1 MVQVHFKNV
10 KVRPGLRRLLHLA
23 AQKTLDHQ
31 SITFQDQLSILLT
44 NDNALQA
51 LNRQHL
57 DKDYPTDVLAF
68 PAAETDPENGAA
80 YLGDVIISIEQ
91 AEVQAGRA
99 GHTLEAE
106 LQLLVVHGVLHLLG
120 YDHAG
125 HAEQIVMWQAQ
136 SEILNVLNVEIDLKN
151 LDPSEYYK

>member
-23 AQKTLDHQ
+23 AQKTLGHQ

-44 NDNALQA
+44 NDNALQV
-51 LNRQHL
+51 LNHQHL
-57 DKDYPTDVLAF
+57 EKDYPTDVLAF
-68 PAAETDPENGAA
+68 PSAEIDPENGAA

-125 HAEQIVMWQAQ
+125 HAEQIAMWQAQ
-136 SEILNVLNVEIDLKN
+136 SEILNVLNVEIDLKH